1 MKSFIKKS
9 FLLAIVFGLFFGMG
23 CGLVELFAPSVPTV
37 ATSDPIEPPPT
48 IVDDKKRTNI
58 LLLGV
63 DARKGEEISRSD
75 TIILASIDPKLNR
88 AALVSIPRDTKI
100 SGSAA
105 GGMDKINAAN
115 VAGGPEYAVEKVE
128 ELMNEQIDYYVEVD
142 FEGFKNII
150 DALGGVTIDVDQRM
164 YKPSE
169 DINLKSGLQT
179 LDGYGALAF
188 VRYRDYP
195 MGDIERTEHQQAF
208 LKALG
213 QEVLKPA
220 TIVKLPT
227 LVREVKANV
236 KTNLGLKD
244 MLKMAAWAPG
254 FTSESI
260 VAQTLPGSFYDQR
273 NAQGVLTAS
282 YWVADKNKTT
292 TLLNTMLNGQ
302 TVAVVQGSSTTVTK
316 APTTP
321 AVNKPSNTTPATQN
335 TNTKSTTED
344 KADTKTDDS
353 KKTTESESN
362 DDDSKTTTKP
372 QSPTSDAKTS
382 KTTQPPADAKS
393 IKTSTQSNPGKGANI

>member
-1 MKSFIKKS
+1 MKSFIKKT
-9 FLLAIVFGLFFGMG
+9 FLVAIVFGLFFGIG
-23 CGLVELFAPSVPTV
+23 CGIVGLFAPSATTV
-37 ATSDPIEPPPT
+37 ATDASEPT
-48 IVDDKKRTNI
+48 VIVDDSKRTNI
-58 LLLGV
+58 LLLGI
-63 DARKGEEISRSD
+63 DARGGEKISRSD
-75 TIILASIDPKLNR
+75 TIILASIDPKLNK

-115 VAGGPEYAVEKVE
+115 VAGGPEYVVEKVE
-128 ELMNEQIDYYVEVD
+128 ELMNEKIDYYVEID
-142 FEGFKNII
+142 FKGFKNII

-169 DINLKSGLQT
+169 DINLKPGVQT

-195 MGDIERTEHQQAF
+195 MGDIERTEHQQTF

-213 QEVLKPA
+213 EEVLKPS

-254 FTSESI
+254 FSGESI

-273 NAQGVLTAS
+273 NSQGVLTAS
-282 YWVADKNKTT
+282 YWIADKTKTP
-292 TLLNTMLNGQ
+292 TLLDTMLNGQ
-302 TVAVVQGSSTTVTK
+302 TVAVVQGGSTTVTK
-316 APTTP
+316 P
-321 AVNKPSNTTPATQN
+321 ATNSTNKTPAT
-335 TNTKSTTED
+335 TPPTTADPGKSTASNGD
-344 KADTKTDDS
+344 KTGIQKDS
-353 KKTTESESN
+353 
-362 DDDSKTTTKP
+362 
-372 QSPTSDAKTS
+372 ATS
-382 KTTQPPADAKS
+382 KNQTDTAGKTGKTQTETTG
-393 IKTSTQSNPGKGANI
+393 KTGKTQTSSKINSGSQTNSNRTGTNI

>member
-1 MKSFIKKS
+1 MKLFIKKS
-9 FLLAIVFGLFFGMG
+9 FLLAIVFGLFFGVG
-23 CGLVELFAPSVPTV
+23 CGVAGLFTPSVQTV
-37 ATSDPIEPPPT
+37 ATSDPKADAPT
-48 IVDDKKRTNI
+48 VDDKKRTNI

-63 DARKGEEISRSD
+63 DARKGEKISRSD

-88 AALVSIPRDTKI
+88 AALVSIPRDTKV
-100 SGSAA
+100 SGNAA

-115 VAGGPEYAVEKVE
+115 VVGGPEYAVEKVE
-128 ELMNEQIDYYVEVD
+128 ELMNEQIDYYVEMD

-150 DALGGVTIDVDQRM
+150 DALGGVTINVDQRM

-169 DINLKSGLQT
+169 DINLKPGLQT
-179 LDGYGALAF
+179 LDGYGSLAF

-195 MGDIERTEHQQAF
+195 MGDIERAEHQQAF

-213 QEVLKPA
+213 QEILKPA

-227 LVREVKANV
+227 LVKEVKANV

-260 VAQTLPGSFYDQR
+260 IAQTLPGSFYDQR

-282 YWVADKNKTT
+282 YWVADKNKTA
-292 TLLNTMLNGQ
+292 TLLDTMLNGQ

-316 APTTP
+316 APSTTS
-321 AVNKPSNTTPATQN
+321 AQRPSTTASEPQD
-335 TNTKSTTED
+335 TNTKDTTEE
-344 KADTKTDDS
+344 KTGTNTDS
-353 KKTTESESN
+353 NKKTTKP
-362 DDDSKTTTKP
+362 DSSTDGSKSTK
-372 QSPTSDAKTS
+372 K
-382 KTTQPPADAKS
+382 PPSQGDTKS
-393 IKTSTQSNPGKGANI
+393 GKTSTQSTTNTATKI

>member
-1 MKSFIKKS
+1 MKSFIRKS
-9 FLLAIVFGLFFGMG
+9 FLLAIVFGLFFGVG
-23 CGLVELFAPSVPTV
+23 CGVAGLFSPSVQTV
-37 ATSDPIEPPPT
+37 ASSDPKQAAPA
-48 IVDDKKRTNI
+48 VDDKKRTNI

-63 DARKGEEISRSD
+63 DARKGEKISRSD
-75 TIILASIDPKLNR
+75 TIILASVDPKLNR

-128 ELMNEQIDYYVEVD
+128 ELMDEQIDYYVEID

-150 DALGGVTIDVDQRM
+150 DALGGVTIDVDQKM

-169 DINLKSGLQT
+169 DINLKPGLQT

-220 TIVKLPT
+220 TVVKLPT
-227 LVREVKANV
+227 LVREVTANV

-244 MLKMAAWAPG
+244 MLKIASWAPG

-273 NAQGVLTAS
+273 NSQGVLTAS
-282 YWVADKNKTT
+282 YWVADKNKTA
-292 TLLNTMLNGQ
+292 TLLDTMLNGQ

-316 APTTP
+316 SPSTSSAQE
-321 AVNKPSNTTPATQN
+321 SNTATTGTQN
-335 TNTKSTTED
+335 TSTKSTAEEKTG
-344 KADTKTDDS
+344 TKTDSS
-353 KKTTESESN
+353 KKTTESESATGG
-362 DDDSKTTTKP
+362 KTTTKP
-372 QSPTSDAKTS
+372 QSPTSDGKTAKN
-382 KTTQPPADAKS
+382 TQPPADSKS
-393 IKTSTQSNPGKGANI
+393 SKTSFQNSTNKGTNI

>member
-9 FLLAIVFGLFFGMG
+9 FLLAIVFGLFFGVG
-23 CGLVELFAPSVPTV
+23 CGVAGLFSASVPTV
-37 ATSDPIEPPPT
+37 ATSDPEPAAPA
-48 IVDDKKRTNI
+48 VDDKKRTNI

-63 DARKGEEISRSD
+63 DARKGEKISRSD
-75 TIILASIDPKLNR
+75 TIILASVDPKLNR

-128 ELMNEQIDYYVEVD
+128 ELMNEQIDYYVEID

-169 DINLKSGLQT
+169 DINLKPGLQT

-220 TIVKLPT
+220 TVVKLPT
-227 LVREVKANV
+227 LIREVKANV

-244 MLKMAAWAPG
+244 MLKMASWAPG
-254 FTSESI
+254 FTNESI

-282 YWVADKNKTT
+282 YWVADKNKTP
-292 TLLNTMLNGQ
+292 TLLDTMLNGQ

-316 APTTP
+316 SPNPSSVKKPETT
-321 AVNKPSNTTPATQN
+321 TTDTQD
-335 TNTKSTTED
+335 TDAKSTTEENS
-344 KADTKTDDS
+344 ATKTDSS
-353 KKTTESESN
+353 KKTTEPVP
-362 DDDSKTTTKP
+362 TTDGSQTTKKP
-372 QSPTSDAKTS
+372 QSQADTKSGKTS
-382 KTTQPPADAKS
+382 IQS
-393 IKTSTQSNPGKGANI
+393 STNKGTNI